1 MAAELSSRTSAVD
14 DGGRAAADAI
24 RIAAEAVAALQDRPV
39 ESLERAIAAIL
50 EAPGRVIVTGLGK
63 SGLIGAK
70 IAATLSSTGT
80 PASFVHA
87 ADALHGDSG
96 SVREGDVVI
105 AISNS
110 GETAEV
116 CAFVELVQPGAMVIG
131 ISGCGGGS
139 TLAKLSDI
147 SIDAGVDRECDP
159 NDLAP
164 TASTTVTLVLGDA
177 LACGLLAARG
187 FTPDDFARHHPGGA
201 LGRKLT

>member
-1 MAAELSSRTSAVD
+1 MSD
-14 DGGRAAADAI
+14 AADAAAEAI
-24 RIAAEAVAALQDRPV
+24 RVAAEAVRALVGRSTEPLQ
-39 ESLERAIAAIL
+39 RAIDLIL
-50 EAPGRVIVTGLGK
+50 SSPSGRVVVTGLGK

-96 SVREGDVVI
+96 LVRDGDVLI

-116 CAFVELVQPGAMVIG
+116 CRFVEMVQPGAHVVA
-131 ISGCGGGS
+131 ISGCRGGS
-139 TLAKLSDI
+139 TLARLADVSL
-147 SIDAGVDRECDP
+147 DAGVDRECDP
-159 NDLAP
+159 HDLAP

-177 LACGLLAARG
+177 LAVGLMAARE
-187 FTPDDFARHHPGGA
+187 FTPEDFARHHPGGA
-201 LGRKLT
+201 LGKRLR

>member
-1 MAAELSSRTSAVD
+1 MAAPLEQARMSEAGDAAREAIRL
-14 DGGRAAADAI
+14 AAD
-24 RIAAEAVAALQDRPV
+24 AVAALQSRPI
-39 ESLERAIAAIL
+39 EPLERAIDAIVGSS
-50 EAPGRVIVTGLGK
+50 GRVLVTGLGK

-96 SVREGDVVI
+96 VVRDGDVVI

-116 CAFVELVQPGAMVIG
+116 CAFVELVQPGAVVIG
-131 ISGCGGGS
+131 ISGCGGTS
-139 TLAKLSDI
+139 TLAKLSDV
-147 SIDAGVDRECDP
+147 SLDAGVERECDP
-159 NDLAP
+159 HDLAP

-177 LACGLLAARG
+177 LAVGLMVARG
-187 FTPDDFARHHPGGA
+187 FTPEDFRKHHPGGA
-201 LGRKLT
+201 LGKRLEDG

>member
-1 MAAELSSRTSAVD
+1 MTDAAAES
-14 DGGRAAADAI
+14 I
-24 RIAAEAVAALQDRPV
+24 RIAAEAVNALVGRSTEPIQ
-39 ESLERAIAAIL
+39 RAVDLIL
-50 EAPGRVIVTGLGK
+50 SSPSGRVVVTGLGK

-96 SVREGDVVI
+96 LVRDGDVLI

-116 CAFVELVQPGAMVIG
+116 CTFVDLVQPGAHVIA
-131 ISGCGGGS
+131 ISGCGGSS
-139 TLAKLSDI
+139 TLAKAADV

-159 NDLAP
+159 NDQAP

-177 LACGLLAARG
+177 LAVALLVAKG
-187 FTPDDFARHHPGGA
+187 FTPEDFKARHPGGA
-201 LGRKLT
+201 LGSR

>member
-1 MAAELSSRTSAVD
+1 MSDAAAE
-14 DGGRAAADAI
+14 AI
-24 RIAAEAVAALQDRPV
+24 RIAAEAVNALVGRSTEPITRAV
-39 ESLERAIAAIL
+39 ELIL
-50 EAPGRVIVTGLGK
+50 SSPSGRVVVTGLGK

-87 ADALHGDSG
+87 ADALHGDAG
-96 SVREGDVVI
+96 VVRDGDVVI

-116 CAFVELVQPGAMVIG
+116 CAFVELVQPGAHVIS
-131 ISGCGGGS
+131 ISGCGGAS
-139 TLAKLSDI
+139 RLARLADV

-159 NDLAP
+159 NDQAP

-177 LACGLLAARG
+177 LAVALLVARG
-187 FTPDDFARHHPGGA
+187 FTPEDFKARHPGGA
-201 LGRKLT
+201 LGSR